1 MLCEGAA
8 MSILGHVQN
17 GVVVLDGGMSL
28 PDGTAVRVEP
38 LQPADKATGLQ
49 KQLLGWAGKGVELPA
64 DLARRHD
71 HYLHRQED

>member
-1 MLCEGAA
+1 

-17 GVVVLDGGMSL
+17 GVVIFDGGNSL

-38 LQPADKATGLQ
+38 IDQIDQKASLQQ
-49 KQLLGWAGKGVELPA
+49 QLLEWAGKGVDLPA

-71 HYLHRQED
+71 HYLHQQDD

>member
-1 MLCEGAA
+1 

-17 GVVVLDGGMSL
+17 GVVVLDAGASL

-38 LQPADKATGLQ
+38 VERADQSASLQG
-49 KQLLGWAGKGVELPA
+49 QLLEWAGKGVDLPA

-71 HYLHRQED
+71 HYLHPPEE